1 MNRRLFFIL
10 ALTAVFLLTACA
22 GVNTPARTGSQ
33 AAKPEVTEAADEAIR
48 IFITV
53 DCALV
58 LENER
63 TKQTARDIV
72 AVLIGRGH
80 CDEKGLF
87 FQDELVLAKKNS
99 AYDALLATGLR
110 ISYRESAFGPF
121 VMAIEGLGEGDG
133 GATSGWVYLVNGKAP
148 AVSSGLFSLSD
159 GDVVQWRYSVEE
171 SDLMGDQP

>member
-10 ALTAVFLLTACA
+10 ALIAVFLLAACA
-22 GVNTPARTGSQ
+22 GANSPARTGSQ
-33 AAKPEVTEAADEAIR
+33 SAKPGVTEAADEDVR
-48 IFITV
+48 ILMTI

-72 AVLIGRGH
+72 TVLIERGH
-80 CDEKGLF
+80 CDEDGLF
-87 FQDELVLAKKNS
+87 FQDELVLAQKKS
-99 AYDALLATGLR
+99 AFDALLATGLGV
-110 ISYRESAFGPF
+110 SYRESAFGPF

-171 SDLMGDQP
+171 SDLMEDLP